1 MKPRCNQVN
10 PAMDCERFGTGRFI
24 VPPTLKNHSSQKP
37 SKMMSFAGSLDY
49 CLNMDRLEKFE
60 ERSAHS
66 SLRLGMASLAMLAI
80 LSGCVGADPTPP
92 KTNGVPPKVALAQPR
107 APHSTAA
114 VAPTVPT
121 RKNVARTPVGLENL
135 LDEQWRI
142 FPGRTGVAI
151 MRIDDGEWIT
161 GKRINELFP
170 QQSVSKTW
178 VALTILDL
186 VDQGK
191 VRLDQKVRITRDD
204 LAVFHQ
210 PIRDRV
216 IAKGEIEVSVVA
228 LLEQAIIGSDNTAN
242 DSLLRTAGGPQ
253 AVQNFLAR
261 KNLGAIR
268 FGPGE
273 RLLQSGIAGLEWRQ
287 DYALGRSFY
296 AARDAVP
303 LATRKAALERYLVNP
318 VDGASPEAIVRALAK
333 LAKGELLS
341 PASTRLIL
349 GIMSRTSS
357 GPNRMKA
364 GVPAEWRFLHKT
376 GTGQILPPVSTGYN
390 DIGIMTAPDGT
401 RYALA
406 IMMGST
412 TAPIPQRMSFM
423 QFVSRTVATYHN
435 E

>member
-1 MKPRCNQVN
+1 MVHFANIESQRMRNALGKTISFVALLSVLSACVAAERA
-10 PAMDCERFGTGRFI
+10 PARARP
-24 VPPTLKNHSSQKP
+24 VPV
-37 SKMMSFAGSLDY
+37 A
-49 CLNMDRLEKFE
+49 
-60 ERSAHS
+60 
-66 SLRLGMASLAMLAI
+66 AS
-80 LSGCVGADPTPP
+80 TPP
-92 KTNGVPPKVALAQPR
+92 VKFQPAARPITPAVVARPPVAR
-107 APHSTAA
+107 APA
-114 VAPTVPT
+114 
-121 RKNVARTPVGLENL
+121 GLENL

-151 MRIDDGEWIT
+151 MRIDNGEWIM
-161 GKRINELFP
+161 GKRMAELFP

-216 IAKGEIEVSVVA
+216 IANGSIEVTVMS

-253 AVQNFLAR
+253 AVQNFLVR

-273 RLLQSGIAGLEWRQ
+273 RLMQSGIAGLDWRQ
-287 DYALGRSFY
+287 EYSLGRSFY
-296 AARDAVP
+296 TARSAVP
-303 LATRKAALERYLVNP
+303 LATRKAALDRYLANP
-318 VDGASPEAIVRALAK
+318 VDGASPEAIVRALAR

-357 GPNRMKA
+357 GPNRLKA
-364 GVPAEWRFLHKT
+364 GVPANWRFLHKT

-401 RYALA
+401 RYAVA
-406 IMMGST
+406 VMMGST
-412 TAPIPQRMSFM
+412 TSSIPQRMSFM
-423 QFVSRTVATYHN
+423 QFVSRSVAAYHDQP
-435 E
+435 

>member
-1 MKPRCNQVN
+1 MAN
-10 PAMDCERFGTGRFI
+10 I
-24 VPPTLKNHSSQKP
+24 
-37 SKMMSFAGSLDY
+37 
-49 CLNMDRLEKFE
+49 
-60 ERSAHS
+60 
-66 SLRLGMASLAMLAI
+66 LRAWESRVQDARRKGMVSLAMLSV
-80 LSGCVGADPTPP
+80 LSACVA
-92 KTNGVPPKVALAQPR
+92 AER
-107 APHSTAA
+107 APS
-114 VAPTVPT
+114 
-121 RKNVARTPVGLENL
+121 RTPAPAAKKALPVQKLATPAVPARPAIVRAPLGLDNL
-135 LDEQWRI
+135 LNDQWRI

-151 MRIDDGEWIT
+151 MRIDGGEWIT
-161 GKRINELFP
+161 GKRVDELFP

-191 VRLDQKVRITRDD
+191 VRLDQKIRITRDD

-216 IAKGEIEVSVVA
+216 IANGEIEVTVLS
-228 LLEQAIIGSDNTAN
+228 LLEQAIISSDNTAN

-253 AVQNFLAR
+253 AVQNFLLR
-261 KNLGAIR
+261 KKLGAIR

-273 RLLQSGIAGLEWRQ
+273 RLMQSGIAGLEWRQ
-287 DYALGRSFY
+287 EYAMGRRFY
-296 AARDAVP
+296 AARGAVP
-303 LATRKAALERYLVNP
+303 LATRKAALDRYLADP
-318 VDGASPEAIVRALAK
+318 VDGASPEAIVRALAR

-357 GPNRMKA
+357 GPNRLRA
-364 GVPAEWRFLHKT
+364 GVPAGWRFVHKT

-401 RYALA
+401 RYAVA
-406 IMMGST
+406 VMMGST

-423 QFVSRTVATYHN
+423 QFVSRTIATYHGQ
-435 E
+435 

>member
-1 MKPRCNQVN
+1 MVQGAEIR
-10 PAMDCERFGTGRFI
+10 ETRG
-24 VPPTLKNHSSQKP
+24 
-37 SKMMSFAGSLDY
+37 Y
-49 CLNMDRLEKFE
+49 
-60 ERSAHS
+60 
-66 SLRLGMASLAMLAI
+66 GMRRKAILSLAMLSVLSACVAAESAQLRTQPAPAMTTPAI
-80 LSGCVGADPTPP
+80 TRPLPSQRPVTPP
-92 KTNGVPPKVALAQPR
+92 AQIRPAVVR
-107 APHSTAA
+107 A
-114 VAPTVPT
+114 
-121 RKNVARTPVGLENL
+121 PVGLENL

-151 MRIDDGEWIT
+151 MRIDGGEWIT
-161 GKRINELFP
+161 GKREGELFP

-178 VALTILDL
+178 VALTILDM

-191 VRLDQKVRITRDD
+191 VRLDQKVRITHDD

-216 IAKGEIEVSVVA
+216 IANGEIEVTVLS

-253 AVQNFLAR
+253 AVQSFLVR

-273 RLLQSGIAGLEWRQ
+273 RLMQSGIAGMDWRQ
-287 DYALGRSFY
+287 EYSIGRRFY
-296 AARDAVP
+296 AARSEVP
-303 LATRKAALERYLVNP
+303 LAKRKAALDRYLANP

-341 PASTRLIL
+341 PSSTRLIL

-357 GPNRMKA
+357 GPNRLKA
-364 GVPAEWRFLHKT
+364 GVPANWRFLHKT
-376 GTGQILPPVSTGYN
+376 GTGQVLPPVSTGYN
-390 DIGIMTAPDGT
+390 DIGIMAAPDGT
-401 RYALA
+401 RYAVA
-406 IMMGST
+406 VMMGST

-423 QFVSRTVATYHN
+423 QFVSRTVATYH
-435 E
+435 EQ

>member
-1 MKPRCNQVN
+1 MVRV
-10 PAMDCERFGTGRFI
+10 
-24 VPPTLKNHSSQKP
+24 
-37 SKMMSFAGSLDY
+37 
-49 CLNMDRLEKFE
+49 EKFGG
-60 ERSAHS
+60 RGVNN
-66 SLRLGMASLAMLAI
+66 SLRHGVASVAIFAI
-80 LSGCVGADPTPP
+80 LSGCVGADRAPP
-92 KTNGVPPKVALAQPR
+92 KTNPAPSKSASVPIRPS
-107 APHSTAA
+107 HSATA
-114 VAPTVPT
+114 VAPAPP
-121 RKNVARTPVGLENL
+121 ARPAVIRAPVGLENL

-142 FPGRTGVAI
+142 FPGRTGVAV
-151 MRIDDGEWIT
+151 MRIDSGEWTT
-161 GKRINELFP
+161 GKRMNELFP

-191 VRLDQKVRITRDD
+191 LRLDQKVRITRDD

-216 IAKGEIEVSVVA
+216 IANGEIDITVLA

-253 AVQNFLAR
+253 AVQSFLVR

-273 RLLQSGIAGLEWRQ
+273 RVLQSGIAGIEWRQ
-287 DYALGRSFY
+287 EYSLGRSFY

-303 LATRKAALERYLVNP
+303 LATRKAALDRYLANP
-318 VDGASPEAIVRALAK
+318 VDGASPEAIVRALAR

-364 GVPAEWRFLHKT
+364 GVPASWRFLHKT
-376 GTGQILPPVSTGYN
+376 GTGQVLPPVSTGYN

-412 TAPIPQRMSFM
+412 TASIPQRMSFM
-423 QFVSRTVATYHN
+423 QFVSRTVATYHDQ
-435 E
+435 

>member
-1 MKPRCNQVN
+1 
-10 PAMDCERFGTGRFI
+10 
-24 VPPTLKNHSSQKP
+24 
-37 SKMMSFAGSLDY
+37 
-49 CLNMDRLEKFE
+49 
-60 ERSAHS
+60 
-66 SLRLGMASLAMLAI
+66 
-80 LSGCVGADPTPP
+80 
-92 KTNGVPPKVALAQPR
+92 
-107 APHSTAA
+107 
-114 VAPTVPT
+114 
-121 RKNVARTPVGLENL
+121 
-135 LDEQWRI
+135 
-142 FPGRTGVAI
+142 
-151 MRIDDGEWIT
+151 
-161 GKRINELFP
+161 LFP

-191 VRLDQKVRITRDD
+191 VSLDQKIRITPND

-216 IAKGEIEVSVVA
+216 ISNGGIEATVLA
-228 LLEQAIIGSDNTAN
+228 LLEQAIIASDNTAN

-253 AVQNFLAR
+253 AVQSFLAR

-273 RLLQSGIAGLEWRQ
+273 RLLQSGIAGLDWRQ
-287 DYALGRSFY
+287 EYSLGNRFY
-296 AARDAVP
+296 AARNMVP
-303 LATRKAALERYLVNP
+303 MAKRKAALDFYLDNP
-318 VDGASPEAIVRALAK
+318 IDRASPEAIVRALAR

-364 GVPAEWRFLHKT
+364 GVPAGWRFLHKT
-376 GTGQILPPVSTGYN
+376 GTGQILSPVSTGYN

-412 TAPIPQRMSFM
+412 TASIPQRMAFM
-423 QFVSRTVATYHN
+423 QFVSRTTATYHDQ
-435 E
+435 

>member
-1 MKPRCNQVN
+1 MVRVEKFGERRAKN
-10 PAMDCERFGTGRFI
+10 PLRFG
-24 VPPTLKNHSSQKP
+24 VL
-37 SKMMSFAGSLDY
+37 
-49 CLNMDRLEKFE
+49 
-60 ERSAHS
+60 
-66 SLRLGMASLAMLAI
+66 SLALLAS
-80 LSGCVGADPTPP
+80 LSGCVGVQRPMPQANPSAST
-92 KTNGVPPKVALAQPR
+92 R
-107 APHSTAA
+107 IPHSTAP
-114 VAPTVPT
+114 VAPAAPK
-121 RKNVARTPVGLENL
+121 RPLNRHAPAGLENL
-135 LDEQWRI
+135 VREQWEI

-151 MRIDDGEWIT
+151 MRIDGGEWIT
-161 GKRINELFP
+161 GQRATELFP

-191 VRLDQKVRITRDD
+191 VSLDQKIRITPND

-216 IAKGEIEVSVVA
+216 ISNGGIEATVLA
-228 LLEQAIIGSDNTAN
+228 LLEQAIIASDNTAN

-253 AVQNFLAR
+253 AVQSFLAR

-273 RLLQSGIAGLEWRQ
+273 RLLQSGIAGLDWRQ
-287 DYALGRSFY
+287 EYALGNRFY
-296 AARDAVP
+296 AARNMVP
-303 LATRKAALERYLVNP
+303 MAKRKAALDLYLANP
-318 VDGASPEAIVRALAK
+318 IDGASPEAIVRALAR

-364 GVPAEWRFLHKT
+364 GVPAGWRFLHKT
-376 GTGQILPPVSTGYN
+376 GTGQILSPVSTGYN

-412 TAPIPQRMSFM
+412 TASIPQRMGFM
-423 QFVSRTVATYHN
+423 QFVSRTTAIYHDQ
-435 E
+435 